1 MRRVRAFKDFLFGL
15 CVVGVALLPPVAAF
29 AQTPDASAWPG
40 RPAFENMPCAQRREQ
55 VLQFWGTLPRQ
66 PDACARA
73 RKTLAVA
80 QDLVATKRACGETA
94 DWRTVETDQSVT
106 EHAAAAR
113 AACGNGGSSLRRQA
127 AGDAGRAAGCPMD
140 ITANGRRVSIIDPI
154 EAQGGAANALRAAR
168 QTLAGINSQ
177 GSCSDFGSERQ
188 TCEENLRVWQDTVRA
203 LECHAAAEERQPPAV
218 PGKAG
223 GASGD
228 RPGSPP
234 AAAAKDAN
242 AFLGFGDKTGAKGDG
257 GAGASGGKG
266 GAAGRGAAAFLPFAD
281 GNGSGSGGG
290 TESAF
295 PTPFCRFV
303 SDEKERHDPE
313 TQVCV
318 GKTVYICLGR
328 SSPRGAD
335 AWHVVGTSGCGSVRS
350 IRAVEDARRADRQ
363 RTKIHED

>member
-1 MRRVRAFKDFLFGL
+1 MSGL
-15 CVVGVALLPPVAAF
+15 WVVGVAMLSPVVTH
-29 AQTPDASAWPG
+29 AQTPDAGAWPG
-40 RPAFENMPCAQRREQ
+40 RPAFENMPCGQRREQ
-55 VLQFWGTLPRQ
+55 VLQFWGNLPRQ
-66 PDACARA
+66 PDGCARA

-140 ITANGRRVSIIDPI
+140 ITVNGRRVSIIDSI
-154 EAQGGAANALRAAR
+154 DAQGGAANALSAAH
-168 QTLAGINSQ
+168 QTLASITSQ
-177 GSCSDFGSERQ
+177 GPCSDFGSDRQ

-203 LECHAAAEERQPPAV
+203 LECHAAAEQKQPSSQ
-218 PGKAG
+218 PGSAG

-228 RPGSPP
+228 RLGVPP

-242 AFLGFGDKTGAKGDG
+242 AFLGFGDKAVGKGDG

-266 GAAGRGAAAFLPFAD
+266 AAAGRGAAAFLPFAD
-281 GNGSGSGGG
+281 GSGSATG

-328 SSPRGAD
+328 SSPRGSD
-335 AWHVVGTSGCGSVRS
+335 AWHVVGTSGCGTVRS

-363 RTKIHED
+363 RTKIYED